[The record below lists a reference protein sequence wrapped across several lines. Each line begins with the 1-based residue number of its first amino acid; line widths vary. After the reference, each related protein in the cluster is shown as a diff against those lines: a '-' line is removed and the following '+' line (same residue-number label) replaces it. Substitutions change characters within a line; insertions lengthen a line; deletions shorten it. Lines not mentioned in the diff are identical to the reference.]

1 MAKYTLQ
8 DTVSLPPNSIPI
20 PRLGLGVFMAKG
32 SKCVTA
38 VSAALK
44 CGYRHIDS
52 AQYYGNEVEVGQG
65 VRDSGL
71 KRDEVFVTTKIMS
84 PAGSVEESYAT
95 VKSSIEKM
103 QIGYVDCFLIHTPGS
118 GPQGRRELWSALEK
132 LQKDGLTKTI
142 GVSNYGVHH
151 LKEMKEYAKSYPP
164 CLNQIEQDIADRRQ
178 LHPWFQQR
186 DIVSYCEQEGIP
198 IEAYCPLVRQEK
210 ADDANLVDVAKKCG
224 KTPNQVLIR
233 YALQKGWI
241 PLPKSENPERIA
253 SNADVYDFEIPK
265 AEMKKLDDLDQG
277 RQGAIT
283 WTPQLSL

>member
-1 MAKYTLQ
+1 MWTDVLC
-8 DTVSLPPNSIPI
+8 
-20 PRLGLGVFMAKG
+20 R
-32 SKCVTA
+32 
-38 VSAALK
+38 
-44 CGYRHIDS
+44 
-52 AQYYGNEVEVGQG
+52 
-65 VRDSGL
+65 
-71 KRDEVFVTTKIMS
+71 
-84 PAGSVEESYAT
+84 
-95 VKSSIEKM
+95 
-103 QIGYVDCFLIHTPGS
+103 
-118 GPQGRRELWSALEK
+118 
-132 LQKDGLTKTI
+132 
-142 GVSNYGVHH
+142 
-151 LKEMKEYAKSYPP
+151 
-164 CLNQIEQDIADRRQ
+164 QDIADRRQ

-277 RQGAIT
+277 RQGKTSTSCHKYTLTSFCRGDHLDSPTKSMKQSRI
-283 WTPQLSL
+283 QIESVEYRSRL